1 MEEDKG
7 DLGSWSRGGDAEVMM
22 EVEFEAA
29 IRAYKFE
36 LRFLIFTSP
45 SIHDTSARP
54 EKPL

>member
-1 MEEDKG
+1 
-7 DLGSWSRGGDAEVMM
+7 M

-29 IRAYKFE
+29 VRAYKFE